1 VTKVIPH
8 GDYPLIP
15 VGRLVINRNVENY
28 FAETEQA
35 AFSPGHLVP
44 GM

>member
-1 VTKVIPH
+1 MVLNKNP
-8 GDYPLIP
+8 
-15 VGRLVINRNVENY
+15 ENF